1 MPNYGV
7 KQRQRAAERKLK
19 RDTRKETKQ
28 KVAKQKQYDKY
39 EEEFF
44 RYHTARGFNV
54 QQLGFEDK
62 CKVGMREVMVVYR
75 VKPGHKDPF
84 DEAVPPDCKEGG
96 ALFSIDNTTDQVCR
110 RYGVRDKKER
120 DKIMNTGSKE
130 EEDDDLLEISI
141 AHLTTDELIQFLG
154 ALTLK

>member
-1 MPNYGV
+1 MPNYAV
-7 KQRQRAAERKLK
+7 KQRERAAERKLK
-19 RDTRKETKQ
+19 RDSRKETKQ

-44 RYHTARGFNV
+44 RYHTARGLNA
-54 QQLGFEDK
+54 QQLGFEASGWT
-62 CKVGMREVMVVYR
+62 GMREVMVVYR

-84 DEAVPPDCKEGG
+84 DEVVPPDCKKGG
-96 ALFSIDNTTDQVCR
+96 ALLSIDNTTDRVCR
-110 RYGVRDKKER
+110 SYGVRDRKER
-120 DKIMNTGSKE
+120 DKIMKTGCKE
-130 EEDDDLLEISI
+130 QNDDDLII